1 MTVRARSLHSPV
13 GDLTLFAEAG
23 ALVALEW
30 GWVPDQAAD
39 PLLEEAVRQLHEYFD
54 GRRRAFD
61 LPLAPTGSA
70 FERRVWTALG
80 EIGFG
85 TMLSYRGLAER
96 VGSVPRAVGRAVGRN
111 PLPILIPCH
120 RVVGRDGAL
129 VGYSGGEGIETKR
142 ALLVLEG
149 ALAC

>member
-1 MTVRARSLHSPV
+1 MRARSLHSPV

-30 GWVPDQAAD
+30 GWVPDQTAGD
-39 PLLEEAVRQLHEYFD
+39 PLLEDAVRQLHEYFD

-61 LPLAPTGSA
+61 LPLAPSGSA
-70 FERRVWTALG
+70 FERRVWAALC
-80 EIGFG
+80 EIDFG
-85 TMLSYRGLAER
+85 TMLSYRELAEQ
-96 VGSVPRAVGRAVGRN
+96 VASVPRAIGRAVARN

-120 RVVGRDGAL
+120 RVVGSDGAL